1 MNFLGGHN
9 YVVYKAYQLPTFT
22 ETHRESLAA
31 NAASFIFLKYTN
43 TTTDLIPRYKA
54 VDDVVVSV
62 NSGIATEG
70 GLEISY
76 LTIDHSKTQ
85 VVAFILKDNKVT
97 VLIDLPHPIFVVQ
110 MLESLDF
117 DIPLILES
125 CPITSETIHHVVN
138 SLHLLIGPESTL
150 MGEINMTFAPP
161 EKLTNDSLRELIVT
175 VPRKD
180 STRILAKRNSPP
192 LDAVFDWITKTTSV
206 KLGNMKAIQFDC
218 DLVKI
223 TAGHRITFKDTT
235 FSSTTLAAILA
246 NVCGVI

>member
-9 YVVYKAYQLPTFT
+9 YAVYTAYQLPTFT
-22 ETHRESLAA
+22 ETHRASVTA

-43 TTTDLIPRYKA
+43 STTDLIPRYKA

-62 NSGIATEG
+62 NSGFATEG

-97 VLIDLPHPIFVVQ
+97 VLIDLPHPFFVVQ

-117 DIPLILES
+117 DVPLILES
-125 CPITSETIHHVVN
+125 RPITSETIHDVVN
-138 SLHLLIGPESTL
+138 SLHPLVSTETAL

-180 STRILAKRNSPP
+180 SKRILGKSNSPP
-192 LDAVFDWITKTTSV
+192 LDAVLDWITKTTSV

-223 TAGHRITFKDTT
+223 TVNHRIAFKDTT
-235 FSSTTLAAILA
+235 FSSITLAAILA
-246 NVCGVI
+246 NVCSVI